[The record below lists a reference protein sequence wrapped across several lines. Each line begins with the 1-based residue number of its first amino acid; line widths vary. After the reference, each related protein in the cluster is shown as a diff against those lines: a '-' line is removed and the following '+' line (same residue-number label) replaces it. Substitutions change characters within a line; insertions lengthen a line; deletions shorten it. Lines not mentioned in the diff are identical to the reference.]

1 MGSKRIDRDMVV
13 FWLPFLLSLVTGI
26 ALSVS
31 DRIGL
36 GVAVYLAGNG
46 VSMLAAAAFC
56 GR

>member
-1 MGSKRIDRDMVV
+1 MGLKRIDRDMVV

-31 DRIGL
+31 NRIGL
-36 GVAVYLAGNG
+36 GVAVYLAGTG